1 MLRYMLDTDICIF
14 VLRNRPAELR
24 QKFRRFEDE
33 LCISAITVGELF
45 YGVERSAR
53 RIENR
58 RAVEELIGNL
68 TVLPFATRGAAHFAQ
83 LRAELTRAGVVCGPY
98 DMLIAGHARSEDLT
112 VVTNNVREFRRIP
125 GLQVENWL
133 QEE

>member
-14 VLRNRPAELR
+14 VLRDRPAAVR
-24 QKFRRFEDE
+24 QKFRQLEDE
-33 LCISAITVGELF
+33 LCISTITVGELF

-58 RAVEELIGNL
+58 RAVEEFIGNL
-68 TVLPFATRGAAHFAQ
+68 KVLPFTMRGAAHFAQ

-125 GLQVENWL
+125 GLQVENWAV
-133 QEE
+133 

>member
-14 VLRNRPAELR
+14 IIRNRPPEVR
-24 QKFRRFEDE
+24 HKFRELADE
-33 LCISAITVGELF
+33 LCISTVTAGELF

-58 RAVEELIGNL
+58 RAVEEFMGNL
-68 TVLPFATRGAAHFAQ
+68 TVLPFTMRGAAHFAQ

-112 VVTNNVREFRRIP
+112 VVTNNVREFGWIP
-125 GLQVENWL
+125 GLQVENWV
-133 QEE
+133 

>member
-14 VLRNRPAELR
+14 VLRNRPPEVQR
-24 QKFRRFEDE
+24 QFRQFENE
-33 LCISAITVGELF
+33 LCISTITVGELF

-58 RAVEELIGNL
+58 LVVEEFIGNL
-68 TVLPFATRGAAHFAQ
+68 NVLPFTMRAAAHFAQ
-83 LRAELTRAGVVCGPY
+83 LRAELTNAGITCGPY

-112 VVTNNVREFRRIP
+112 VVVTNNVREFGRIP
-125 GLQVENWL
+125 GLQVENWVA
-133 QEE
+133 

>member
-14 VLRNRPAELR
+14 ILRNRPAELR
-24 QKFRRFEDE
+24 LRFRRFENE
-33 LCISAITVGELF
+33 VCVSAITVGELF

-53 RIENR
+53 RLENR
-58 RAVEELIGNL
+58 RAVEAFIGNL
-68 TVLPFATRGAAHFAQ
+68 PVLPFPTRGAAHFAQ
-83 LRAELTRAGVVCGPY
+83 LRAELTRAGMTCGPY

-133 QEE
+133 QAE